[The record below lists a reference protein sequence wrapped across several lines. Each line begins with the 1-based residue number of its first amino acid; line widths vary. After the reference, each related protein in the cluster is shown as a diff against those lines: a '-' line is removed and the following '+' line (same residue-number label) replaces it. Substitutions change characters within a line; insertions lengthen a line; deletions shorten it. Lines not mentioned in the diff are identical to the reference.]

1 MMALASGIKVVK
13 NPELSRIHEATVE
26 VLEQTGVEYKS
37 EEALALFREN
47 GAVVD
52 SHRVKIPQTLL
63 EKCIESAPSTL
74 KLWGRDESKSIV
86 IGEGQTRVHVEPSNG
101 CVFTHDM
108 DRGRRSSTMA
118 DLIDFF
124 KLAHQSEV
132 CTIGGAIPVEP
143 NDIPSSQRPLRV
155 FFETLKHT
163 DKPLKRNVQPAH
175 EIKEMFEMFEVAVGK
190 NYLKEHACIY
200 ASVNPL
206 SPLAFDTEPIETIMT
221 YARYNQPVTILSCAL
236 AGVTAPMSLLGA
248 SVMQNAEI
256 LAGLVLSQI
265 TNPGAGVI
273 YAPASAV
280 PNMMNAQY
288 VTGSPESHLINIVN
302 LQLAEEL
309 YHLPTRTMAG
319 LNDAKVPDAQ
329 AGFETM
335 QNLMQC
341 MLGGA
346 QIINECLGVLDS
358 IMTNS
363 FEKFIM
369 DEEMISRILRFMDG
383 LSGVHTELST
393 ELIDTIGPQGS
404 YLMHPTTMKNCRRA
418 WRPTLS
424 DWNSQETWAKKGQ
437 EDAVVR
443 ANKIFKERL
452 AVCPE
457 STLNPDLEKELAAFV
472 AARLK

>member
-1 MMALASGIKVVK
+1 MALASRIKVVGDA
-13 NPELSRIHEATVE
+13 ELSRIHEATVE
-26 VLEQTGVEYKS
+26 ILEKTGIEFKS
-37 EEALALFREN
+37 EEALALFKAN
-47 GAVVD
+47 GAEV
-52 SHRVKIPQTLL
+52 SGHRVKIPRALL
-63 EKCIESAPSTL
+63 EKSIESAPSSIT
-74 KLWGRDESKSIV
+74 LWGRDEAKKIT
-86 IGEGQTRVHVEPSNG
+86 IGQGQPRTHVEPSNG

-108 DRGRRSSTMA
+108 DRGRRASTMA
-118 DLIDFF
+118 DLINFF
-124 KLAHQSEV
+124 KLAHQSPV

-143 NDIPSSQRPLRV
+143 NDVPPEERALRV

-175 EIKEMFEMFEVAVGK
+175 EIEEMFKMYEVAMGTG
-190 NYLKEHACIY
+190 YLADHPSIY

-221 YARYNQPVTILSCAL
+221 YARHNQPVTILSCAL
-236 AGVTAPMSLLGA
+236 AGISAPMSLLGA
-248 SVMQNAEI
+248 AVMQNAEI
-256 LAGLVLSQI
+256 LGGLVLSQM
-265 TNPGAGVI
+265 TQPGAGLI

-288 VTGSPESHLINIVN
+288 VTGSPETHLINIVN

-309 YHLPTRTMAG
+309 YHLPTRTMGG

-329 AGFETM
+329 SGYETM

-346 QIINECLGVLDS
+346 HIINECLGVLDS

-369 DEEMISRILRFMDG
+369 DEEMISRVLRFMQGIDG
-383 LSGVHTELST
+383 IHTDLST

-404 YLMHPTTMKNCRRA
+404 FLTHPSTMKNCRTA
-418 WRPTLS
+418 WRPTVS
-424 DWNSQETWAKKGQ
+424 DWNSQEMWEKKGS
-437 EDAVVR
+437 EDVLTR
-443 ANKIFKERL
+443 ANRIVKERL
-452 AVCPE
+452 AACPE
-457 STLNPDLEKELAAFV
+457 STLDPDLEKELSAFV
-472 AARLK
+472 ESRL